1 MLYFFPAACR
11 ETHLIMKKS
20 LLALALFASASLAS
34 AGQVSLITPA
44 LGQSPMLAS
53 TPAAS
58 PAGASTTL
66 ELAVVGLNCS
76 LCSEEMKSKLKN
88 LSGAQDIEPRLEC
101 GKIYVDVPV
110 GTRLNDRILS
120 ATLLQNGFTYGGAKP
135 SKKSVAEVRRAKQE
149 TC

>member
-53 TPAAS
+53 T

-135 SKKSVAEVRRAKQE
+135 SKKSVAEVRKAKQE